1 MRFHYLIYPNA
12 IDKLE
17 VCGIK
22 KRADD
27 FLEEH
32 QLFMGATTHSDIA
45 GRKNAL
51 QEEGY
56 YEGLPEEFTGKYK
69 KVMNSIFNNPSDNF
83 WTITAQETIK
93 VPCELEDML
102 LFTGEMAAEVLD
114 PDEIWEYGRFGF
126 DSPSEF
132 ITTVGGYIWEA
143 ANPLK
148 QHGYTWVR
156 ERPDGS
162 RIMNEITGDINADLR
177 LFQTDIASYPTHDP
191 FDSHIEMRPSTMR
204 NIVSPYYFTEGPLLV
219 AALRYIEQEG
229 IETKLYADRG
239 TSFLAWG
246 RALGQS
252 GGSCAEHFGDFDEPP
267 TRFFIGYEVPIPSL
281 NAQNEPSGH
290 TPHSLVTASQKF
302 YGIYIKDGDLVLAYD
317 DPRKG
322 IDMRFA
328 PEDAEEIVCGLVYQS
343 AKGLGRTSAK
353 QLLDIIEYR
362 FSDKFDSEILS

>member
-27 FLEEH
+27 LMEEYP
-32 QLFMGATTHSDIA
+32 LFMGATTHLDII

-51 QEEGY
+51 NEAGY
-56 YEGLPEEFTGKYK
+56 YEGLPADFTEKYK
-69 KVMNSIFNNPSDNF
+69 KVMNSIFNEPSDNF

-114 PDEIWEYGRFGF
+114 PDEIWEYERFGF

-143 ANPLK
+143 ANPIK
-148 QHGYTWVR
+148 HHGYTWVR
-156 ERPDGS
+156 ERADGS
-162 RIMNEITGDINADLR
+162 RIVNEITGDINGDLR
-177 LFQTDIASYPTHDP
+177 LFQTDIASYPTCDP
-191 FDSHIEMRPSTMR
+191 FESPIEMRPSTMR
-204 NIVSPYYFTEGPLLV
+204 NIVSPYYFTEGALLV
-219 AALRYIEQEG
+219 ASLRYIEQEG
-229 IETKLYADRG
+229 IETKLYADKG
-239 TSFLAWG
+239 TSFLEWG
-246 RALGQS
+246 RALGQG
-252 GGSCAEHFGDFDEPP
+252 GGSCAEHYGDFDAPP
-267 TRFFIGYEVPIPSL
+267 KRFFIGYDTPIPTLDAANVASD
-281 NAQNEPSGH
+281 H
-290 TPHSLVTASQKF
+290 TPHSLVTQHREF
-302 YGIYIKDGDLVLAYD
+302 YGIYIKNGDLVLAYD

-322 IDMRFA
+322 IDMRFI
-328 PEDAEEIVCGLVYQS
+328 PEDAEEIVKGLVYQS
-343 AKGLGRTSAK
+343 ARGLGRTSAK

-362 FSDKFDSEILS
+362 FSDKFDSEIFS